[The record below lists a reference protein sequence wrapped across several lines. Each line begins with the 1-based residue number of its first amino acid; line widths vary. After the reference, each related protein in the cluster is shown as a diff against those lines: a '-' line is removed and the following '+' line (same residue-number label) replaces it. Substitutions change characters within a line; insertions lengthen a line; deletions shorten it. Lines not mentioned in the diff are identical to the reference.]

1 MYFCPMKKSKDNLP
15 ASTEHTSK
23 VHHPHDKFVRA
34 LLQEKA
40 FTVQLLE
47 YVLPAEVFNT
57 LDISSL
63 KITTNTYIDPE
74 LIGSYSD
81 VCYEGITIH
90 NRPLRISLIFEH
102 KSDNPG
108 VAIYDQLARY
118 IVDGWSEDRRQGRTL
133 TLSIPVLIHHGDTPV
148 TLQTPVHVFPDA
160 PAHLLPYVPAFKYD
174 IIDVAAMSVETILAL
189 KFWTLRNTLLA
200 LKIGRDEK
208 KVAQYLREL
217 LIFASGDKDSP
228 AYAHLV
234 ELTLIYLSN
243 ISKNAHMAIANIET
257 ILTPEE
263 QEQIPSIFGK
273 YFVKGREEGIDI
285 GIEKGTLRA
294 IQHYIKKNPTATDQ
308 FIAELFEVNLDLVHK
323 ARHSDPV

>member
-1 MYFCPMKKSKDNLP
+1 LC
-15 ASTEHTSK
+15 
-23 VHHPHDKFVRA
+23 
-34 LLQEKA
+34 
-40 FTVQLLE
+40 
-47 YVLPAEVFNT
+47 
-57 LDISSL
+57 
-63 KITTNTYIDPE
+63 
-74 LIGSYSD
+74 G
-81 VCYEGITIH
+81 
-90 NRPLRISLIFEH
+90 
-102 KSDNPG
+102 
-108 VAIYDQLARY
+108 
-118 IVDGWSEDRRQGRTL
+118 
-133 TLSIPVLIHHGDTPV
+133 
-148 TLQTPVHVFPDA
+148 
-160 PAHLLPYVPAFKYD
+160 
-174 IIDVAAMSVETILAL
+174 
-189 KFWTLRNTLLA
+189 
-200 LKIGRDEK
+200 
-208 KVAQYLREL
+208 QYLREL